1 MEAKCKHEFTATADD
16 ELSFVK
22 GDLVKILSKDEDQ
35 NWYKAELNGK
45 EGYVP
50 NNYIEMRPH
59 DWFCGKM
66 RRNEAEELLLQK
78 VNGQYVHPDGAFLVR
93 HSESAPGDFSMSVK
107 FQDGVQHFKILRDG
121 AGKYFLWIVKFQ
133 SIHELIEYHRKS
145 SVSRSQTINL
155 KDMKG
160 INQHQQQQ
168 QQDDVQH
175 FEDLRRAIALYDFQ
189 PQERGELQLK
199 KGDEIVIEEEL
210 DRHWWHGKNCRTNES
225 GLFPANYVKCHCN

>member
-160 INQHQQQQ
+160 INQ
-168 QQDDVQH
+168 
-175 FEDLRRAIALYDFQ
+175 RRAIALYDFQ